1 MPKKLNPSRKPTKAK
16 LGSGLDALL
25 GGNRQDKGQ
34 SLNTAMANAPRE
46 TVATLSR
53 DFSYLPVASIFANPD
68 QPRKEFAE
76 EALQEL
82 AESIKVH
89 GIIQPMTVRHMGDG
103 NYQIISGER
112 RFRASQRAG
121 LTEVPAFIRTADDQT
136 LLEMA
141 LIENIQRQDLNP
153 MEVAYSYFRLKQ
165 DFNLT
170 QIEVAERV
178 GKPRATVANY
188 LGILNT
194 SPKVQ
199 DAIKEKQ
206 ISIGVA
212 KTFAGIKDVG
222 LQELFLAEILANPD
236 WSVRQ
241 IEERVKD
248 FKPRN
253 KAQKAS
259 QASKAIA
266 DGEDLK
272 VVRKALQEFFGTKQ
286 VSIKYEDKAARSG
299 SFTVRF
305 GDQEELEHMYK
316 AVE

>member
-1 MPKKLNPSRKPTKAK
+1 MAKKLNPSRKPSKAK

-25 GGNRQDKGQ
+25 GGSRLDK
-34 SLNTAMANAPRE
+34 AMEDAPKA
-46 TVATLSR
+46 TVETLSK
-53 DFSYLPVASIFANPD
+53 DFSYLPVSKIFANPD
-68 QPRKEFAE
+68 QPRKEFE
-76 EALQEL
+76 EAPLQEL
-82 AESIKVH
+82 AESIKIH

-103 NYQIISGER
+103 TYQIISGER

-121 LTEVPAFIRTADDQT
+121 LKQVPAFIRTVNDQT

-170 QIEVAERV
+170 QNDVADRV
-178 GKPRATVANY
+178 GKPRTTVANY

-199 DAIKEKQ
+199 QAIKEKK

-222 LQELFLAEILANPD
+222 LQELFLEEVLSNPD

-241 IEERVKD
+241 VEEKVKSY
-248 FKPRN
+248 KP
-253 KAQKAS
+253 KAKKAS
-259 QASKAIA
+259 SASKAIGG
-266 DGEDLK
+266 GEDLK
-272 VVRKALQEFFGTKQ
+272 VFRKALQEFFGTKQ
-286 VSIKYEDKAARSG
+286 VSIKFDDKAAKAG
-299 SFTVRF
+299 SFTVKF

>member
-1 MPKKLNPSRKPTKAK
+1 MAKKLNPSRKPTKGQ
-16 LGSGLDALL
+16 LGQGLNSLL
-25 GGNRQDKGQ
+25 GGQRLDR
-34 SLNTAMANAPRE
+34 AMAEAPKE
-46 TVATLSR
+46 TVETLSR
-53 DFSYLPVASIFANPD
+53 DFSFLPITKITANPD
-68 QPRKEFAE
+68 QPRKEFDE
-76 EALQEL
+76 TALQEL
-82 AESIKVH
+82 ADSIKVH

-103 NYQIISGER
+103 TYQIISGER

-121 LTEVPAFIRTADDQT
+121 LTKVPAFIRTVNDQT

-170 QIEVAERV
+170 QNDVADRV
-178 GKPRATVANY
+178 GKPRTTVANY

-199 DAIKEKQ
+199 AAIQEKK

-222 LQELFLAEILANPD
+222 LQEIFLQEILDNPD

-241 IEERVKD
+241 IEEKVKGY
-248 FKPRN
+248 KP
-253 KAQKAS
+253 KAKKPSSA
-259 QASKAIA
+259 AKAIA
-266 DGEDLK
+266 GSEDLK
-272 VVRKALQEFFGTKQ
+272 VVKKALQEFFGTKQ
-286 VSIKYEDKAARSG
+286 VSIKYDDKAAKSG
-299 SFTVRF
+299 SFTIKF

>member
-1 MPKKLNPSRKPTKAK
+1 MAKKLNPSRKPSKAA
-16 LGSGLDALL
+16 LGSGLNALL
-25 GGNRQDKGQ
+25 GGGRLDK
-34 SLNTAMANAPRE
+34 AMEDAPKE
-46 TVATLSR
+46 TVETLSK
-53 DFSYLPVASIFANPD
+53 DFSFLPISKITRNPD
-68 QPRKEFAE
+68 QPRTEFE
-76 EALQEL
+76 EGPLQEL

-103 NYQIISGER
+103 TYQIISGER

-121 LTEVPAFIRTADDQT
+121 LKEVPAFIRTVNDQT

-141 LIENIQRQDLNP
+141 LIENIQREDLNP

-170 QIEVAERV
+170 QNDVADRV
-178 GKPRATVANY
+178 GKPRTTVANY

-194 SPKVQ
+194 STKVQ
-199 DAIKEKQ
+199 AAIKNKK
-206 ISIGVA
+206 ISIGIA

-222 LQELFLAEILANPD
+222 LQELFLEEILDNPD

-241 IEERVKD
+241 IEAKVKGY
-248 FKPRN
+248 KP
-253 KAQKAS
+253 KAKKTSSA
-259 QASKAIA
+259 AKAIA
-266 DGEDLK
+266 GGDDLK

-286 VSIKYEDKAARSG
+286 VTIKYEDKATKAG
-299 SFTVRF
+299 SFTVKF
-305 GDQEELEHMYK
+305 SDQEELEHMYK